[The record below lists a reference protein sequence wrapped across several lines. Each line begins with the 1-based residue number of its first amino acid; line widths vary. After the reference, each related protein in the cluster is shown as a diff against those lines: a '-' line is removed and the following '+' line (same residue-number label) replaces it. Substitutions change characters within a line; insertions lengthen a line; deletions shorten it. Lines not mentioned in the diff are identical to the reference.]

1 MKNKKKPSILF
12 IGKRNMA
19 GAGDAYCERA
29 EKFIK
34 KYFREYQIIAGKWGE
49 PYPKKIGLWKG
60 DYIISYLSPW
70 IIKKSILKRAKIA
83 SINFHPG
90 PPEYPGTGCFN
101 FALYNNEKKYGVTC
115 HIMEPKV
122 DIGNI
127 IKIRRFNIS
136 LKDNVDTLSSKS
148 YIELYKLFQESI
160 KYLFN
165 HNFELPKSNFKWKR
179 KPFKRTQLN
188 ELSTLKISM
197 SKKEIFKRIRCTY
210 LKDKPPPILKL
221 YGKKFEYKE

>member
-1 MKNKKKPSILF
+1 MKKIKFNIALFIIKDKPYINNVIKILKAKWSLDIYFSHKKQIPLKAFNKKYDIV
-12 IGKRNMA
+12 
-19 GAGDAYCERA
+19 
-29 EKFIK
+29 
-34 KYFREYQIIAGKWGE
+34 
-49 PYPKKIGLWKG
+49 
-60 DYIISYLSPW
+60 ISYLSSR
-70 IIKKSILKRAKIA
+70 IIPKKILNQTKFIN
-83 SINFHPG
+83 INFHPG
-90 PPEYPGTGCFN
+90 PPEYPGIGCFN

-127 IKIRRFNIS
+127 IKVRRFNIS

-148 YIELYKLFQESI
+148 YVELFKLFQESI

-165 HNFELPKSNFKWKR
+165 HNFELPKPNFKWKK
-179 KPFKRTQLN
+179 KPFKRIQLN